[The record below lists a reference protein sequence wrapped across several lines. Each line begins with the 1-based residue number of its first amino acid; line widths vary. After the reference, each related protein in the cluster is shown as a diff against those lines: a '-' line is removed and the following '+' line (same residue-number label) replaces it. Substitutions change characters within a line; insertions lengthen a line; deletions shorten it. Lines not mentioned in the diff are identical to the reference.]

1 MPSIDLR
8 DLLCAFAMAS
18 GAPPITWE
26 ATHRP
31 QATVDEAGEKS
42 PNVRSTNEPK
52 QKADRERMPQHD
64 IEYLRPRRLA
74 HFMGR

>member
-1 MPSIDLR
+1 MLGIDLR
-8 DLLCAFAMAS
+8 DLLYAFAMAS
-18 GAPPITWE
+18 GAPPVTWQG
-26 ATHRP
+26 THRP

-42 PNVRSTNEPK
+42 LNVRSASEPK
-52 QKADRERMPQHD
+52 QKADREPMPQHN

>member
-8 DLLCAFAMAS
+8 DLLYAFAMAS
-18 GAPPITWE
+18 GAPPVTWQ

-31 QATVDEAGEKS
+31 QATVDEAGEKG
-42 PNVRSTNEPK
+42 PIVRSTSEPK
-52 QKADRERMPQHD
+52 QKADREPMPQHD

-74 HFMGR
+74 YFTGR